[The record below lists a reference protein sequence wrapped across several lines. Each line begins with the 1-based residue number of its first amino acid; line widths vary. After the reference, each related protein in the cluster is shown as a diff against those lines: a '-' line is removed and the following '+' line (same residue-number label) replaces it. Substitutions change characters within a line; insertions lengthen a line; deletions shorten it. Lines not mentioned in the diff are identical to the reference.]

1 MNSIQVFNNTEFG
14 AVRTLSIEGEPWFV
28 GKDVAEAL
36 GYGDGN
42 KNSKALTNALK
53 DHVDPEDK
61 KLLPYAKFKG
71 VQNGDLKKI
80 SHYGAYVI
88 NESGLF
94 SLIFSSTLASARKFK
109 RWVTSEVL
117 PSIRKTG
124 SYKVENLES
133 VNAAISI
140 LNRLQDDAGCSSE
153 IKLLTAKQVYERAG
167 IAIDYDIKADK
178 PYYDTE
184 QMARKLGIYVK
195 SSGKP
200 ASKAVNEIIRRIG
213 VDAKDCMDTWE
224 KKGNW
229 QGTVTKYSETVIN
242 RVSEWLK
249 ENAYPNR
256 IEYIQGNNECK
267 SYHVVYM

>member
-1 MNSIQVFNNTEFG
+1 M
-14 AVRTLSIEGEPWFV
+14 
-28 GKDVAEAL
+28 
-36 GYGDGN
+36 
-42 KNSKALTNALK
+42 
-53 DHVDPEDK
+53 
-61 KLLPYAKFKG
+61 
-71 VQNGDLKKI
+71 
-80 SHYGAYVI
+80 
-88 NESGLF
+88 
-94 SLIFSSTLASARKFK
+94 ASARKFK

-117 PSIRKTG
+117 PSIRRTG

-133 VNAAISI
+133 INAAISI

>member
-94 SLIFSSTLASARKFK
+94 SLIFSSTLESARKFK

-117 PSIRKTG
+117 PSIRRTG

-133 VNAAISI
+133 VNTAISI

-167 IAIDYDIKADK
+167 ITIDYDIKADNL
-178 PYYDTE
+178 YYDSE
-184 QMARKLGIYVK
+184 QIARKLGIYVK
-195 SSGKP
+195 SSGKL
-200 ASKAVNEIIRRIG
+200 ASKAVNEIIRRID

-229 QGTVTKYSETVIN
+229 QGTVTKYNENVIN
-242 RVSEWLK
+242 RASEWLK
-249 ENAYPNR
+249 ENNYPKEISYKQSN
-256 IEYIQGNNECK
+256 GECK
-267 SYHVVYM
+267 TYYVVYA